1 MNNQLLTN
9 RKWEVLGNW
18 YAPKSM
24 LEEYKSVEKVTILD
38 MTSSAGDW
46 SGLIFQRIGKWVHVI
61 TFSQENRG
69 FGKGGFNVYTGEESD
84 YLIEWS
90 DDPNEMIEKYRV
102 CIDDY
107 CKTCM

>member
-18 YAPKSM
+18 YAPKST

-61 TFSQENRG
+61 PFSQENRG
-69 FGKGGFNVYTGEESD
+69 FGKGGFNVYTGEESE
-84 YLIEWS
+84 YRIEWS
-90 DDPNEMIEKYRV
+90 DDASEMREKYEV

-107 CKTCM
+107 CKCYM